1 MTVSVSAAL
10 GPTLA
15 SLILSVASWQWLFAI
30 NVPIGI
36 IAVLAVGSLPVTPRG
51 KHRFDIVGALLSA
64 ATFALIIATI
74 DGAGH
79 HENLV
84 LVAIEAA
91 AALVVGGVMVWRESH
106 RAWPLLPVDL
116 LRGRLFSLSIA
127 TSVCSFVAQMM
138 AYVALPF
145 YLQTQ
150 LGRSA
155 VETGLLMTPWP
166 LMTAVLAPISG
177 RLADRY
183 PAGILG
189 GIGLVVFGCGIAL
202 LALLS
207 AHPGTAD
214 IAWRMAICGAGFGL
228 FQSPNNRAIINAAP
242 QNRSG
247 GASGMIGTA
256 RLLGQTVGAALV
268 ALIFGLAAGTVAAL
282 SIAAGIALV
291 AALVSSVRLV
301 DRRRAS

>member
-1 MTVSVSAAL
+1 MIDRLARQWSALDPAL
-10 GPTLA
+10 MA
-15 SLILSVASWQWLFAI
+15 W
-30 NVPIGI
+30 I
-36 IAVLAVGSLPVTPRG
+36 IAGGS
-51 KHRFDIVGALLSA
+51 ALV
-64 ATFALIIATI
+64 ALIIATI

-79 HENLV
+79 RENFV
-84 LVAIEAA
+84 LVAIEAV
-91 AALVVGGVMVWRESH
+91 AALVVGSVMVWRESH

-116 LRGRLFSLSIA
+116 LRGRLFSLSVA

-145 YLQTQ
+145 YLQTE
-150 LGRSA
+150 LGRTA

-166 LMTAVLAPISG
+166 LMTGVMAPISG

-189 GIGLVVFGCGIAL
+189 AIGLLVFGCGIAL
-202 LALLS
+202 LALLP
-207 AHPGTAD
+207 AHPGAAD

-256 RLLGQTVGAALV
+256 RLLGQTIGAALV
-268 ALIFGLAAGTVAAL
+268 ALIYGLAVGTVAAL
-282 SIAAGIALV
+282 AIAAGIALV
-291 AALVSSVRLV
+291 AALVSSIRLV
-301 DRRRAS
+301 DRRLVR